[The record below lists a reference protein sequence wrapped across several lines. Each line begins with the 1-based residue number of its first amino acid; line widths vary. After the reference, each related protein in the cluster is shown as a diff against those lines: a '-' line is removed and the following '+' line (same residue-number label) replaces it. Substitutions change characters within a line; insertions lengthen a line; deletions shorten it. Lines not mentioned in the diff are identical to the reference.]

1 MASGWSQ
8 YAVMVR
14 RCNTAI
20 WGAGLFGHDGTMW
33 GQDGLPL
40 KTTEDVAR
48 TKQEVAKLCT
58 LVSTDETE
66 DQRDSSIFQD
76 GFGFLDRDWA
86 AVRLDSGMIVGK
98 GKAPNTAQFCGRKTA
113 KCFVIALAHSEN
125 GSNTNA
131 ISGAVQIGD
140 FLDESGY

>member
-14 RCNTAI
+14 RCNTQI

-40 KTTEDVAR
+40 KTTEDVQR
-48 TKQEVAKLCT
+48 TKQEVQA
-58 LVSTDETE
+58 LVGLIGDGEGPQS
-66 DQRDSSIFQD
+66 DSAVFQK
-76 GFGFLDRDWA
+76 GFKFLDRDWA
-86 AVRLDSGMIVGK
+86 CVRMEQGMIVGK

-113 KCFVIALAHSEN
+113 KCFVIALAHAE

-140 FLDESGY
+140 FLEESGY

>member
-14 RCNTAI
+14 RCNTQI

-40 KTTEDVAR
+40 KTTEDVQR
-48 TKQEVAKLCT
+48 TKQEVQS
-58 LVSTDETE
+58 LVALIGDGESPVTD
-66 DQRDSSIFQD
+66 SAVFQK
-76 GFGFLDRDWA
+76 GFKFLDRDWA
-86 AVRLDSGMIVGK
+86 CVRMEQGMIVGK

-113 KCFVIALAHSEN
+113 KCFVIALAHAE

-140 FLDESGY
+140 FLEESGY

>member
-14 RCNTAI
+14 RCNTQI

-40 KTTEDVAR
+40 KTTEDVQR
-48 TKQEVAKLCT
+48 TKQEVQS
-58 LVSTDETE
+58 LVGLIGDGESPVTD
-66 DQRDSSIFQD
+66 SAVFQK
-76 GFGFLDRDWA
+76 GFKFLDRDWA
-86 AVRLDSGMIVGK
+86 CVRMEQGMIVGK

-113 KCFVIALAHSEN
+113 KCFVIALAHAE

-140 FLDESGY
+140 FLEESGY

>member
-14 RCNTAI
+14 RCNTQI

-40 KTTEDVAR
+40 KTTEDVQR
-48 TKQEVAKLCT
+48 TKQEVQS
-58 LVSTDETE
+58 LVSLIGDGESPVTD
-66 DQRDSSIFQD
+66 SAVFQK
-76 GFGFLDRDWA
+76 GFKFLDRDWA
-86 AVRLDSGMIVGK
+86 CVRMEQGMIVGK

-113 KCFVIALAHSEN
+113 KCFVIALAHAE

-140 FLDESGY
+140 FLEESGY